1 MLLLELPKHSP
12 GWAIKTSKAA
22 ADEHGAKHRLK
33 TVQFL
38 VEKWQNET
46 MWHVAEHI
54 PIRTPA
60 NKKQFHRDNVT
71 TNVTL
76 LEIQ

>member
-1 MLLLELPKHSP
+1 MLLLEPPKHSP
-12 GWAIKTSKAA
+12 GWATKMSKAA
-22 ADEHGAKHRLK
+22 ADEHGAKHRFM

-38 VEKWQNET
+38 VEKWQNEI
-46 MWHVAEHI
+46 MWHVPEHI
-54 PIRTPA
+54 QIHKPA
-60 NKKQFHRDNVT
+60 YKKQFHRDNVT